1 MPHRS
6 QQPPNPT
13 IAVHLAPDPPGQGP
27 QRPFG
32 TVGSLHRG
40 GLRTPPP
47 PGDESDD
54 PSDKQS
60 DYLSDNPGDDSSE
73 SSYSSNNGSSDS
85 LTMIIRRSRIPSSYK
100 PRADGYL
107 PFAVLRRHM
116 TNDRIRKAL
125 REECEIAEKEQVEQF
140 CAQIVPAG
148 LANSP
153 KRWCV
158 GAPES
163 GGSHLGTPAGYLTV
177 FALLLEIERGDLIGH
192 FIDQGFS
199 DHQLPLGTKLG
210 PNRSVQLAEIRKPDA
225 VAKSCWLRHT
235 DVKSLREEQW
245 SFFTPFFECE
255 QDGTPKHYDLPTEA
269 QLPWRQTGK
278 DDRKKWP
285 TSDVGHCQ
293 GSWGRQGDP
302 GAEALAGGF
311 GTVELVII
319 DPDSHGFHH
328 LLKQL
333 SLPNKWF
340 AIKSLLKA
348 DVVKYKK
355 EIDNLKRFS
364 GRNHEN
370 LVTLLAT
377 FTHRDK
383 FNLIFP
389 CADGDLEH
397 YWRRL
402 RSPAKTPEFT
412 LWISAQIL
420 GLTGAV
426 HTIHEPPNDFLGD
439 PERKFGRHGD
449 LKPENILYYPSAN
462 GGKAPGKLIITDFG
476 LADVHRELSK
486 SAVRKKG
493 LGYTMS
499 WAPPE
504 CDMKGNINALWDIWS
519 LGCIFLEMACWM
531 LGDDRKTGQER
542 RKEFARARRQLD
554 LFQVGT
560 QQFYYI
566 KPTGKE
572 GEYGFGVKDGVV
584 QCIEDMHKNPCC
596 TQYLHE
602 LLDLVYNHMLVVR
615 SPPKF
620 DRIRSKAL
628 LTKVQSMHRKA
639 QGPGGVAYLTEH
651 RPWVNPCVQ
660 ERPPVLDAL
669 YEELQAMVDE
679 SKKPL
684 ASGASHPMG
693 DKNGSTGDSSD
704 EAEPTSW
711 YAQGR
716 A

>member
-6 QQPPNPT
+6 QQAPTPT
-13 IAVHLAPDPPGQGP
+13 IAVHPPSQEP
-27 QRPFG
+27 QSNPWGRPFG
-32 TVGSLHRG
+32 TGGSLHRG
-40 GLRTPPP
+40 GPPS
-47 PGDESDD
+47 DESDN
-54 PSDKQS
+54 SGDKRS
-60 DYLSDNPGDDSSE
+60 DYPSDNPEDDYSE
-73 SSYSSNNGSSDS
+73 SSYSNDSSDS
-85 LTMIIRRSRIPSSYK
+85 LTAILRGSRIPSSYN
-100 PRADGYL
+100 PDGDGYL
-107 PFAVLRRHM
+107 PFAVLLRLM
-116 TNDRIRKAL
+116 TADRIR
-125 REECEIAEKEQVEQF
+125 EELQEGCGITQGDRIKELCAEIA
-140 CAQIVPAG
+140 PAG
-148 LANSP
+148 LAGSP
-153 KRWCV
+153 SRWCV
-158 GAPES
+158 HAPES
-163 GGSHLGTPAGYLTV
+163 GGSHLETPAGYLAV
-177 FALLLEIERGDLIGH
+177 FALLLEIGRGNLIGH
-192 FIDQGFS
+192 FIDQGIS
-199 DHQLPLGTKLG
+199 DHKLPLRIEVLPNRTLQLPD
-210 PNRSVQLAEIRKPDA
+210 IRKPDA
-225 VAKSCWLRHT
+225 VSGRHWFERNHIRLLRN
-235 DVKSLREEQW
+235 DQW
-245 SFFTPFFECE
+245 SFFTPFFDCE
-255 QDGTPKHYDLPTEA
+255 RDGTPKHYDLPTEA
-269 QLPWRQTGK
+269 QLPWRQPGK
-278 DDRKKWP
+278 SDRKKWP

-328 LLKQL
+328 LLQQL

-340 AIKSLLKA
+340 AIKSLRQA
-348 DVVKYKK
+348 DEVKYKK

-397 YWRRL
+397 YWTRL
-402 RSPAKTPEFT
+402 GSPAKTPEFT

-449 LKPENILYYPSAN
+449 LKPENILYYPSAD

-504 CDMKGNINALWDIWS
+504 CDMKGDLNALWDIWS

-542 RKEFARARRQLD
+542 RNEFALARHQLD
-554 LFQVGT
+554 LLQVGT
-560 QQFYYI
+560 RQFYYI
-566 KPTGKE
+566 KPTDKE

-584 QCIEDMHKNPCC
+584 QVSE
-596 TQYLHE
+596 QY
-602 LLDLVYNHMLVVR
+602 
-615 SPPKF
+615 PFPF
-620 DRIRSKAL
+620 
-628 LTKVQSMHRKA
+628 
-639 QGPGGVAYLTEH
+639 
-651 RPWVNPCVQ
+651 
-660 ERPPVLDAL
+660 ERR
-669 YEELQAMVDE
+669 
-679 SKKPL
+679 L
-684 ASGASHPMG
+684 ASTFLTT
-693 DKNGSTGDSSD
+693 DT
-704 EAEPTSW
+704 AE
-711 YAQGR
+711 
-716 A
+716 